1 MKHVRYTRRFD
12 FRPRASVVVAR
23 KEGDEV
29 KITEAEYAAA
39 SAAGAVELLDGE
51 SAEQGEASAE
61 AGSPAAEGKA
71 GNRARNRA
79 GGK

>member
-23 KEGDEV
+23 KEGDEL

-39 SAAGAVELLDGE
+39 SEAGAVELLNGE
-51 SAEQGEASAE
+51 SAEQGEAPAE
-61 AGSPAAEGKA
+61 AGGTAAKGKA
-71 GNRARNRA
+71 GNRSRT
-79 GGK
+79 

>member
-1 MKHVRYTRRFD
+1 MRKVRYNKRFD

-23 KEGDEV
+23 NEGDEL

-51 SAEQGEASAE
+51 SAEQGEATPE
-61 AGSPAAEGKA
+61 AGGDAPKGKA
-71 GNRARNRA
+71 GNRSRS
-79 GGK
+79 

>member
-1 MKHVRYTRRFD
+1 MKKVRYTRRFD

-23 KEGDEV
+23 NEGDEL

-51 SAEQGEASAE
+51 SAEQGEAAAE
-61 AGSPAAEGKA
+61 AGGDPSGDPK
-71 GNRARNRA
+71 GNVSGTRRKR
-79 GGK
+79 